1 MIYLSV
7 KGEVYH
13 FVSYTYNRD
22 GKCCLLEKEYTNPGE
37 EKKIKIYTID
47 YAKEYLY
54 QTYLWGEPAEVSSD
68 EDYSD

>member
-1 MIYLSV
+1 
-7 KGEVYH
+7 
-13 FVSYTYNRD
+13 
-22 GKCCLLEKEYTNPGE
+22 LLEKEYTNPGE